1 LSEISDNAR
10 VRLLGGGPAA
20 DKPPQ
25 PLTSRTPPQPAP
37 PNDPVPPSAEPIFFS
52 DSADGADLLD
62 AAQTMQPLAQLCVTP
77 QVQTPF
83 LAAIAGP
90 AGAGKSFALRRLA
103 QMVEGMSGSHAK
115 PGGRAL
121 GRIIVAQVDAAGG
134 AEPAVAIARAAYAAL
149 DRDGSGDNAALIDEC
164 AHAVG
169 DPLRAA
175 KAASDR
181 HEEIVG
187 KLEAERA
194 QSDEI
199 EARRSRLGDAVL
211 YDTPGSRVGVFA
223 SSRRATIEASLR
235 RFDLAGTDAIASYR
249 DLVRD
254 LSGLGP
260 GARAAIVLRAIWAR
274 GGQRRLLIWAIVAFV
289 LAFALQ
295 KLNGGEQIDALAG
308 SAKPVGDWIADHR
321 DWIDKAVDVLMVLGA
336 LAIALNLWRA
346 ISFSSL
352 LFRGSRLLNHDILD
366 RHRDIEARAAR
377 LQQRIATL
385 SAEAEAAARTA
396 EAATRRAGGKAGARE
411 PRPDFLEAGQGAA
424 TAARAFLA
432 ALSERIGRGSSA
444 GVAPDRLVFAV
455 DNLDSLSP
463 DAAIAWIDS
472 AARAIGPGCVGLLA
486 LNPARLVDALGGPQP
501 ARRRFDKWIQ
511 IVVNLPDRSG
521 VSGERLMARLI
532 STAGR
537 AGSPQQADANIAA
550 ALVEPFSSAEA
561 TLLTALAPLAAR
573 SPRGAKQFLNAYR
586 LARCSNSPRPAAA
599 LMLAVAFAGDEVQA
613 AMRDRLSSGAREL
626 NDVAGPEA
634 LVNAVRSARA
644 ANNGAISLEDARAA
658 AEVARRYVLS
668 L

>member
-1 LSEISDNAR
+1 MSEISDSAR
-10 VRLLGGGPAA
+10 VRLLGGGSAA
-20 DKPPQ
+20 DKATQ
-25 PLTSRTPPQPAP
+25 
-37 PNDPVPPSAEPIFFS
+37 PPSPPTQLQPGPPIDLVASPADPIFLS

-62 AAQTMQPLAQLCVTP
+62 SAQTLQPLAQLCVTP

-83 LAAIAGP
+83 LAAIVGP

-103 QMVEGMSGSHAK
+103 QTIEAMSRSRAR
-115 PGGRAL
+115 PGGVAL
-121 GRIIVAQVDAAGG
+121 PRVLVARVDAASG
-134 AEPAVAIARAAYAAL
+134 ADAAVAIARAAYVAL
-149 DRDGSGDNAALIDEC
+149 DRDGAGDYTALLDEC

-169 DPLRAA
+169 DPLTAA

-199 EARRSRLGDAVL
+199 EARRARLADAVL
-211 YDTPGSRVGVFA
+211 YDTPGSRIDVFA
-223 SSRRATIEASLR
+223 RSHRGTIEASLR

-274 GGQRRLLIWAIVAFV
+274 GGQRRLLIWAIVAFF
-289 LAFALQ
+289 LAFVLE
-295 KLNGGEQIDALAG
+295 KLDSGAQIDALAG

-321 DWIDKAVDVLMVLGA
+321 DWIDKAADVLVVLGA
-336 LAIALNLWRA
+336 LAIAFNLWRA

-352 LFRGSRLLNHDILD
+352 LFRGSRLLNHDVLD
-366 RHRDIEARAAR
+366 RHRDIEARATRA
-377 LQQRIATL
+377 QQRIAAL
-385 SAEAEAAARTA
+385 SAQAEAAARTA

-411 PRPDFLEAGQGAA
+411 PGPDFLEAGQGPAA
-424 TAARAFLA
+424 AARIFLG

-444 GVAPDRLVFAV
+444 GAGPDRLVFAV

-463 DAAIAWIDS
+463 DAAIAWIG
-472 AARAIGPGCVGLLA
+472 AAQGVVGPGCVGLLA
-486 LNPARLVDALGGPQP
+486 LDPTRLVDALGGPRP

-511 IVVNLPDRSG
+511 IVLNLPDRSG
-521 VSGERLMARLI
+521 ASGERLVARLI

-537 AGSPQQADANIAA
+537 PTPPQADSDVSI
-550 ALVEPFSSAEA
+550 ALVEPLSSAEA
-561 TLLTALAPLAAR
+561 ALLTALAPLAAR

-586 LARCSNSPRPAAA
+586 LARCSNTPRPAAA
-599 LMLAVAFAGDEVQA
+599 LMLAVALAGDEVQA
-613 AMRDRLSSGAREL
+613 AMRERLMGGSRDLG
-626 NDVAGPEA
+626 DVAGPEA
-634 LVNAVRSARA
+634 LVHAVKSAQA
-644 ANNGAISLEDARAA
+644 ANNGAISFEDARAA